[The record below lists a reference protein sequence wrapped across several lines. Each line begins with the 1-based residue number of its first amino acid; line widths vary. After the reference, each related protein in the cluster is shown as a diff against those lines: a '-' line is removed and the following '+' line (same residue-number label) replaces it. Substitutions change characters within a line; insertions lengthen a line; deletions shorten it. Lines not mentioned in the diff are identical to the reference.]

1 MKMCSVKPCKFL
13 SLFSNKGFTLV
24 EMLVAF
30 SIFLIIASFI
40 PLSIKM
46 MIQNEIVD
54 ERLQRMEWEV
64 FISQVKKEV
73 RMSDTITINHNR
85 LLLNSNGKNIIYEQ
99 YGPSIRRRVDL
110 KGHEI
115 YLQNIKSVT
124 FEKLNQGVKISVQD
138 IYDQNESKII
148 RTLLRKEEVHAP

>member
-1 MKMCSVKPCKFL
+1 
-13 SLFSNKGFTLV
+13 
-24 EMLVAF
+24 
-30 SIFLIIASFI
+30 
-40 PLSIKM
+40 